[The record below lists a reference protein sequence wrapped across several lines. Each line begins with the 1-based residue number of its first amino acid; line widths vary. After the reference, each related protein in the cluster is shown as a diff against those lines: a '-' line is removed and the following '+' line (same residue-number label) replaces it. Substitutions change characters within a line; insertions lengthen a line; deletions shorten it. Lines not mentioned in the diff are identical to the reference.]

1 MAILLQVVPL
11 SLIGGGR
18 NTPCPASSFVLCAA
32 GVIFVI
38 TSEVGDS

>member
-18 NTPCPASSFVLCAA
+18 DTSCPGSSSVLCAA
-32 GVIFVI
+32 GVILVI
-38 TSEVGDS
+38 TNEVDDP